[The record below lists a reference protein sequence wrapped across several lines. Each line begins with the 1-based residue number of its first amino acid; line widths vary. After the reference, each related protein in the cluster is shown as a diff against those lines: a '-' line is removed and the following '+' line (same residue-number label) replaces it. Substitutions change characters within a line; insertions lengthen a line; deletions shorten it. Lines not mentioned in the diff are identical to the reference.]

1 MLVTAVAAERERWR
15 SRMSEVISP
24 SRHRSRAAAS
34 PGADQS
40 GGNMDEILKRLG
52 LLEVSMAEMRGT
64 MPHLATKADLS
75 AMETRLIKWL
85 VGATLSSATLA
96 YSVAKLVH

>member
-1 MLVTAVAAERERWR
+1 
-15 SRMSEVISP
+15 MSEIINP
-24 SRHRSRAAAS
+24 NRHRSRAAAS
-34 PGADQS
+34 LGVDQS

-64 MPHLATKADLS
+64 MPHLATKTDLS

-96 YSVAKLVH
+96 YSVAKFVH